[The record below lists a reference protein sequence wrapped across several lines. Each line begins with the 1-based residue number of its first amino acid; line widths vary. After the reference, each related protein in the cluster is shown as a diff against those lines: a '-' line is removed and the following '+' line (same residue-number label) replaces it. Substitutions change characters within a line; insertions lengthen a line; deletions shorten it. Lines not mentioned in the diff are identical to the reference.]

1 MMNTNSSKTALITGA
16 SGGIGY
22 ELAKLFARDGYNLVL
37 VARSESKLDQIK
49 TDFEKRH
56 GISVR
61 VLAKDLSEPQA
72 PEDIYGELQ
81 QDAVQIDML
90 VNNAG
95 FTVYGKFAETDLK
108 AELEMLQ
115 VNIVSLTHLTKLFL
129 PGMLERR
136 QGRILNVASTAAFL
150 PGPLMAIYYASKAYV
165 LSFSEAIATELR
177 GTGVTV
183 TVLCPGPTQ
192 SGFWERGN
200 VEGSLLLANPA
211 MMDAK
216 TVARIGYRAMIKGRV
231 TTIAGFSNWLMVQA
245 VRFTPRRV
253 TTQVVMRIQER
264 V

>member
-1 MMNTNSSKTALITGA
+1 MNNNSKTALITGA

-49 TDFEKRH
+49 ADFEKQH

-61 VLAKDLSEPQA
+61 VLVKDLSEPQA

-95 FTVYGKFAETDLK
+95 FTVYGEFAETNLK

-115 VNIVSLTHLTKLFL
+115 VNIVALTHLTKLFL
-129 PGMLERR
+129 PGMIERR
-136 QGRILNVASTAAFL
+136 HGRILNVASTAAFV

-165 LSFSEAIATELR
+165 LSFSQAIANELQS
-177 GTGVTV
+177 TGVTV
-183 TVLCPGPTQ
+183 TALCPGITET
-192 SGFWERGN
+192 GFWKRGN
-200 VEGSLLLANPA
+200 VEGSRLLVNPA
-211 MMDAK
+211 VMGAN
-216 TVARIGYRAMIKGRV
+216 TVARIGYHAMIKGR
-231 TTIAGFSNWLMVQA
+231 TTAIAGFSNWLMVQS
-245 VRFTPRRV
+245 VRFVPRK
-253 TTQVVMRIQER
+253 VVAEMVRIVQGPL
-264 V
+264 